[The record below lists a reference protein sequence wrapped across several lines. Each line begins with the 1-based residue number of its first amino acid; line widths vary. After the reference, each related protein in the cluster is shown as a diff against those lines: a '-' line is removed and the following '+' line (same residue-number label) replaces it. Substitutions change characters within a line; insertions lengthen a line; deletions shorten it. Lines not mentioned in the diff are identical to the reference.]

1 MLPTGK
7 RSPSAIRSV
16 GPRVSITEAEFLDI
30 RVDLPGSEGAAQ
42 PAGPCDLR
50 GLGRAALQT
59 QVFHCLGLCHR
70 LGLPACHDDL
80 GNHLSSR

>member
-16 GPRVSITEAEFLDI
+16 GPRVSIMEAEFLDI

-42 PAGPCDLR
+42 PD
-50 GLGRAALQT
+50 RA
-59 QVFHCLGLCHR
+59 V
-70 LGLPACHDDL
+70 
-80 GNHLSSR
+80 